1 MSSDVV
7 TQIALVLGI
16 VAGSFWLGRYY
27 GWNAGARWA
36 AAQTANRIDELVTE
50 RLKRE

>member
-1 MSSDVV
+1 MSADLV

-36 AAQTANRIDELVTE
+36 AAQTANRIDELVTK